1 MYSWL
6 LSVYFYFPLVVS
18 CLKFWCCFAEEGII
32 KVPYKLFPINS
43 FQGQGRKRGEKRKT
57 GVKKVFMPFAVV
69 CAIYPPTCMELS
81 LKHWLT
87 LLQSW
92 PVCPGKGMAVGC
104 SVSVVQ
110 LQQISGY
117 CEDFQLSE
125 HLPHSGVCSDVCW
138 DCPKWMQWVKPLPAS
153 GAESPWAAF
162 SSIRKYFK
170 INFTPSTSCCLNQ
183 ALVFP
188 WWILLGNLLIA
199 GISV

>member
-87 LLQSW
+87 LLQFPLLACLPWEGNGSGMLCLSCSAAADFRLLW
-92 PVCPGKGMAVGC
+92 GFPVVRA
-104 SVSVVQ
+104 
-110 LQQISGY
+110 
-117 CEDFQLSE
+117 
-125 HLPHSGVCSDVCW
+125 
-138 DCPKWMQWVKPLPAS
+138 
-153 GAESPWAAF
+153 
-162 SSIRKYFK
+162 
-170 INFTPSTSCCLNQ
+170 FTPLRCVLWC
-183 ALVFP
+183 V
-188 WWILLGNLLIA
+188 LGLPQMDC
-199 GISV
+199 S